1 MGSGGARVPWP
12 SSRFIP
18 RIPSEFAGAAKNAV
32 RTTIFAAAMEQFA
45 RRIRSSCS
53 EKTGLSGCRSG
64 RVQLGPATVTA
75 RAAEATWIF
84 SDNGNERR
92 YRKLYCHD
100 SVWLMAGI
108 KRGELTTQQP
118 YSANAGW
125 LASCENPRWQTGS
138 GPKKSSRKKIRT

>member
-75 RAAEATWIF
+75 SLTFALGAA
-84 SDNGNERR
+84 
-92 YRKLYCHD
+92 CD
-100 SVWLMAGI
+100 SEPVCFQLRQVQGLHYI
-108 KRGELTTQQP
+108 L
-118 YSANAGW
+118 S
-125 LASCENPRWQTGS
+125 
-138 GPKKSSRKKIRT
+138 

>member
-45 RRIRSSCS
+45 HRIRSSCS
-53 EKTGLSGCRSG
+53 EKTGLSGCGSG

-84 SDNGNERR
+84 PDNGYERR
-92 YRKLYCHD
+92 YRKLHCHD

-108 KRGELTTQQP
+108 KRGEKPPDSPIATIP
-118 YSANAGW
+118 GGSA
-125 LASCENPRWQTGS
+125 S
-138 GPKKSSRKKIRT
+138 